1 MIVTVMEIYM
11 QMNMDYALA
20 VIANAKEH
28 IK

>member
-1 MIVTVMEIYM
+1 MEIYM
-11 QMNMDYALA
+11 QMNMGYALA